1 MKPTILV
8 ITPITGESR
17 RQLDRAYQVIEAQD
31 PDSRSRAVEEHG
43 ADIRAIVTEG
53 PRPIGGE
60 MIRALPNLELIS
72 AMSAG
77 LDAVDLDA
85 ARAANIAVTNGR
97 GGNADSVADLAI
109 TLMLSVYRQI
119 SVNQEAMRDS
129 GGEEHIP
136 APMTMTASGKAMGI
150 VGLGDIGSRI
160 AKRAGGFG
168 ISVRYH
174 NRNRCGDVDYEYLES
189 AEALAAVSD
198 VLVLSC
204 PASSE
209 TGNLVNAGVLGA
221 LPPTGIVVNVARG
234 SVLDSAALL
243 AALESRQAGRRRVG
257 CPRRRPQDQ
266 SQTCRPRRCRGHPAH
281 RGQYGRSPGQQE
293 RADAQSAPR
302 PFYGRRGP
310 EPGDLTASG
319 GPQSTLDRP
328 RSCGTIGPQFSQEK
342 RGQNTRP
349 ISSRPSED

>member
-8 ITPITGESR
+8 ITPITEESR

-72 AMSAG
+72 AMSVG

-85 ARAANIAVTNGR
+85 ARAANIVVTNGR

-119 SVNQEAMRDS
+119 SVNQKAMRDS

-174 NRNRCGDVDYEYLES
+174 NRNRRGDVDYEYLES

-204 PASSE
+204 PASFE

-221 LPPTGIVVNVARG
+221 LPSTGIVVNVARG

-243 AALESRQAGRRRVG
+243 AALEAGKLAGAGLDVLG
-257 CPRRRPQDQ
+257 GAPRIK
-266 SQTCRPRRCRGHPAH
+266 AKLVA
-281 RGQYGRSPGQQE
+281 
-293 RADAQSAPR
+293 RADVVATPHIAGNTVEAQANKNALMLKALCSHFA
-302 PFYGRRGP
+302 
-310 EPGDLTASG
+310 G
-319 GPQSTLDRP
+319 GEVPNRV
-328 RSCGTIGPQFSQEK
+328 I
-342 RGQNTRP
+342 
-349 ISSRPSED
+349 